1 MRMRRRF
8 VLLGCAAVLIL
19 SGIIWGLRR
28 PKPLYRVTFL
38 PSMGGVETRPH
49 GINDSGRIAVTVRM
63 PDGVERV
70 VLWDKSGRMEEL
82 ASFPVGSSVA
92 TMVLNNAGQV
102 ACTVFNGPNRTWN
115 SFFWDVDRRRYTLD
129 APSAAEVRIRA
140 MNNHGQV
147 VGHWA
152 SRGPAHAFLWD
163 QAAGMQDLGMFSGGE
178 SVACDLNDRGQIVG
192 YFAMGSLDWRAFV
205 YDPNLRVRELG
216 FKKSGSDAQ
225 CLIND
230 RGFVVGQFNSV
241 QPGPGVCTWTVPTGS
256 QPLPWKGG
264 GFLQVHGLNDAGC
277 YFVNVRREGIRVG
290 RLEFR
295 RRSESHLWQSGRH
308 VRQITV
314 HLCCGDDLRHR
325 NVTAVSGWGINNKG
339 TILGAM
345 TVKGSGRWHAVLLE
359 PMEQARSWSGLEN
372 LRMDPIRRSQP

>member
-1 MRMRRRF
+1 
-8 VLLGCAAVLIL
+8 
-19 SGIIWGLRR
+19 
-28 PKPLYRVTFL
+28 
-38 PSMGGVETRPH
+38 
-49 GINDSGRIAVTVRM
+49 
-63 PDGVERV
+63 
-70 VLWDKSGRMEEL
+70 
-82 ASFPVGSSVA
+82 
-92 TMVLNNAGQV
+92 
-102 ACTVFNGPNRTWN
+102 
-115 SFFWDVDRRRYTLD
+115 
-129 APSAAEVRIRA
+129 
-140 MNNHGQV
+140 
-147 VGHWA
+147 
-152 SRGPAHAFLWD
+152 
-163 QAAGMQDLGMFSGGE
+163 
-178 SVACDLNDRGQIVG
+178 
-192 YFAMGSLDWRAFV
+192 
-205 YDPNLRVRELG
+205 
-216 FKKSGSDAQ
+216 DAQ

-241 QPGPGVCTWTVPTGS
+241 QPGPGVCTWTVATGS

-277 YFVNVRREGIRVG
+277 YFVNVSREGIRVG

>member
-1 MRMRRRF
+1 MRRRYI
-8 VLLGCAAVLIL
+8 LLGCAAVLIL
-19 SGIIWGLRR
+19 SGTIWGLRR

-49 GINDSGRIAVTVRM
+49 AINDSGRIAVIVRM
-63 PDGVERV
+63 PN
-70 VLWDKSGRMEEL
+70 
-82 ASFPVGSSVA
+82 ASSTTGASSSASSTRCNPVPVSV
-92 TMVLNNAGQV
+92 
-102 ACTVFNGPNRTWN
+102 
-115 SFFWDVDRRRYTLD
+115 
-129 APSAAEVRIRA
+129 
-140 MNNHGQV
+140 
-147 VGHWA
+147 
-152 SRGPAHAFLWD
+152 
-163 QAAGMQDLGMFSGGE
+163 
-178 SVACDLNDRGQIVG
+178 
-192 YFAMGSLDWRAFV
+192 
-205 YDPNLRVRELG
+205 
-216 FKKSGSDAQ
+216 
-225 CLIND
+225 
-230 RGFVVGQFNSV
+230 
-241 QPGPGVCTWTVPTGS
+241 PGPSPPDRSRFPGRAAVSCRC
-256 QPLPWKGG
+256 
-264 GFLQVHGLNDAGC
+264 AGC
-277 YFVNVRREGIRVG
+277 YFMNVSREGIRVG